1 MGFVRTCVWMALGVG
16 LGIAAATVNVGGKT
30 PLAYAQTAWRTSD
43 AGEWF
48 QERADDAVDRARG
61 ALGQPTK
68 PRERHTDEDRAALDR
83 IIAKRSSH

>member
-1 MGFVRTCVWMALGVG
+1 MALGVG